1 MANSL
6 VKRITA
12 GEAKEVFGNL
22 AQTNH
27 YLVNFSTLKGTIV
40 RHLKKKFGINEVEE
54 FLSRKAGLLCSEA
67 SLPTS
72 AFAKFSVN
80 DNFVGVPQEFA
91 HTRIYTD
98 LNFTFYV
105 DKDYTN
111 LRIFEGWM
119 DYISSGS
126 EYMDGTNELED
137 NYYRR
142 MVYPD
147 DYKVQTMTITKF
159 EKDYKNQLEYQFIN
173 AFPLTVI
180 AIPVTYGQADILKVT
195 VTFSYDRYV
204 INPKG
209 KYRSVDNKF
218 NPRTRFPDPVINNQ
232 N

>member
-1 MANSL
+1 
-6 VKRITA
+6 
-12 GEAKEVFGNL
+12 
-22 AQTNH
+22 
-27 YLVNFSTLKGTIV
+27 
-40 RHLKKKFGINEVEE
+40 
-54 FLSRKAGLLCSEA
+54 
-67 SLPTS
+67 
-72 AFAKFSVN
+72 
-80 DNFVGVPQEFA
+80 
-91 HTRIYTD
+91 
-98 LNFTFYV
+98 
-105 DKDYTN
+105 
-111 LRIFEGWM
+111 
-119 DYISSGS
+119 
-126 EYMDGTNELED
+126 MDGTNELED

-209 KYRSVDNKF
+209 KYRAVDNKF